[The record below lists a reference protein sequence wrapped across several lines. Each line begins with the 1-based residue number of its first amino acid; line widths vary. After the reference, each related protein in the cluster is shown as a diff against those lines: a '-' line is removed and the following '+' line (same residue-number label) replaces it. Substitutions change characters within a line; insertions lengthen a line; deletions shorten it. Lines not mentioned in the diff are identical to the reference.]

1 MNAVKVDEEKR
12 IRLPMA
18 QPGDYYAP
26 EAHGENEIVL
36 RKVSPPIAKRT
47 KAEILHALEMSPLR
61 FECSWDELKKLTR

>member
-1 MNAVKVDEEKR
+1 VNAIKVDDEKR

-18 QPGDYYAP
+18 QPGDYYTP

-36 RKVSPPIAKRT
+36 RKVPAPTAKRT
-47 KAEILHALEMSPLR
+47 KAEILRALESSSLR